1 MRISV
6 IARASPL
13 DAPARPLERV
23 MAWQSRVKD
32 MERSFETAES
42 TILAARRRG
51 KRGKGRD
58 ATATMTRAG
67 ATMTRDANDAGEGES
82 AREDEGRHG
91 TMSDDSAARESPGET
106 RVDVDETSTSGEA
119 ERRGDRGDARRG
131 VEDEGVHGVPGME
144 DFGPAVDA
152 DVERPVMRRMR
163 PKGETRAPAAL
174 LRALEWTRRLG
185 LVGAAALFGMFLV
198 LVAFAVYEEMGA
210 MAPRDPLRP
219 DFGPDGPIVDS
230 MTVAEEA
237 EARGESAT
245 AALLD
250 VEREIKGGGGR

>member
-1 MRISV
+1 
-6 IARASPL
+6 
-13 DAPARPLERV
+13 

-51 KRGKGRD
+51 KRGKEQD

-119 ERRGDRGDARRG
+119 ERRGDRGDERRG

-144 DFGPAVDA
+144 DFGPAIDA

>member
-1 MRISV
+1 
-6 IARASPL
+6 
-13 DAPARPLERV
+13 

-67 ATMTRDANDAGEGES
+67 ATMTRDVNDAGEGER
-82 AREDEGRHG
+82 AREDEERHG
-91 TMSDDSAARESPGET
+91 TISDDSAARSSPGET
-106 RVDVDETSTSGEA
+106 RVDVDVDETSTSGEA
-119 ERRGDRGDARRG
+119 ERRGDARDARRG

-210 MAPRDPLRP
+210 MGPRDPLRP

>member
-1 MRISV
+1 
-6 IARASPL
+6 
-13 DAPARPLERV
+13 

-67 ATMTRDANDAGEGES
+67 ATMTRDVNDAGEGER
-82 AREDEGRHG
+82 AREDEERHA
-91 TMSDDSAARESPGET
+91 TMSDDSAARSSPGET
-106 RVDVDETSTSGEA
+106 RVDVDVDVDETSTSGEA
-119 ERRGDRGDARRG
+119 ERRGDARDARRG

-174 LRALEWTRRLG
+174 LRALEWTQRLG

-210 MAPRDPLRP
+210 MGPRDPLRP